1 MALTGTPI
9 DADTALAWGLANE
22 VVDGDAL
29 LARATALAGEIA
41 AGPRTAV
48 QVTKQLVD
56 AAASGAPPA
65 ILDAL
70 AAGFIAGTDDLAE
83 GVAAFREKRP
93 PRFNRR

>member
-9 DADTALAWGLANE
+9 DAATALQWGLANE
-22 VVDGDAL
+22 IVEAEAL
-29 LARATALAGEIA
+29 LARSSALAADIA
-41 AGPRTAV
+41 AGPRAAV

-70 AAGFIAGTDDLAE
+70 AAGFISGTDDLAE
-83 GVAAFREKRP
+83 GVAAFRDKRP
-93 PRFNRR
+93 PRFNLR